1 MEKKLRIKYLFTL
14 TVFIFT
20 WSFALSQKAWYV
32 DPSGSNSKSGS
43 LSQPLKNIQ
52 AAIDSCG
59 LNDTVVLKKGVF
71 YPKNQISFGNKEIVL
86 ATYNN
91 GLIIDSFNAAT
102 ILYGDSLPPYT
113 ALFKSPNTNK
123 TLKLI
128 GLSIRRLGHSLFNG
142 SLTFSQKNGNSL
154 IRYCA
159 LDSCEPDVSVDLLSC
174 SGSVNIEY
182 SKFRYNKNYNFIIN
196 VTGLSNYS
204 NPNFNPYRLK
214 PVILGCDISDNI
226 RNWSSFTD
234 KGIVALLG
242 GAIMVS
248 NVISNNSGTL
258 ATALFYC
265 GNSDPKDTIWFQNN
279 TVVKNQIGL
288 YAQPWWGGVYALF
301 RNNYIYDNNENLRFR
316 RRQNGNSNDI
326 KASFENN
333 YIYPFLSGL
342 TNSSD
347 TSVGYLLKDIQN
359 YSDNLI
365 KINSDFR
372 LSDNSKL
379 IGMGKPSLE
388 NWTSISG
395 IKYSQV
401 DPTDIGA
408 YENIRIHSQIG
419 FSSETDD
426 VQVTLHLDSLLQNP
440 IYDLKSSY
448 DSIRVYRNGTL
459 ISTVS
464 SSVRDIIDKTGLSND
479 STYSYVLEGFNVV
492 GQVGASSVTQNV
504 IPHTR
509 PGLPDRD
516 KVKTESG
523 AYKVLISWP
532 AVKSSYGPIRYKL
545 FRRAVPN
552 IDFNFRDTT
561 KFELVTATTDT
572 FFVDGLDLSNP
583 LSKDSFYVYFLTT
596 IDSLGSTSDNKE
608 ELLAFKYEKPGNTI
622 FVSTSGSDSNLIAS
636 AAYPLRTLKR
646 AVDFTRTDPFTN
658 SNHEYNRFR
667 DYIISLSAGTFDEKG
682 IRIRDSNVN
691 NIEIRG
697 QLNQTILKS
706 SDTNTH
712 LFYITTSFFRGKKSF
727 KGLTFKGIKK
737 ALWLDGGGPYIFE
750 NCRFEENGY
759 KYGGAGSSSGG
770 SIATHYANTTFT
782 NCIFRNNYNSLFG
795 LDGNDTFVG
804 MYVRFNYCVLVDN
817 RSLSGSI
824 SNGKPSWPGNNQMYN
839 SIIWNSSASV
849 QTDISGLGF
858 ELYNCILKDDLSKRT
873 NSAAT
878 CSKCYFID
886 PQFENISSGD
896 FRLKNSSPALSLGSG
911 LFGNLPGS
919 YTSYYN
925 GEMDSSLVHL
935 KDPTTDYL
943 GNERPKPNG
952 SSSDLGAYESTKGNT
967 PLLLQTIG
975 SDKKINIE
983 WSHNNFS
990 TIDKVYIA
998 KSDTAFGIDGWGSN
1012 LYDSVSINTRN
1023 YLDSGLVNKK
1033 PYYYRIITANP
1044 DTGLYF
1050 VSDLFLAYS
1059 NIPLSKLDSVKAYQG
1074 ANQAYLDWA
1083 VNDTAESYRIEIF
1096 EGNTV
1101 VKIDTTF
1108 SHNYRDTQIV
1118 KTRRYVIRAIDSF
1131 GVLGIASDTLA
1142 VTPLSNVWVDANYSG
1157 FLTLGTQQNPVKTV
1171 QQAYNWALSEDTI
1184 YIEEGRY
1191 RFNLVDRKGLIFF
1204 SLGGVDSVFFRSKVQ
1219 SEPIIKTEHSSS
1231 INTVIKNITF
1241 DSNEVVIYNFFQPTL
1256 IDGCRFV
1263 DGLGNNGLIRGH
1275 NSRLKIQNCLFLNCR
1290 RLFYFDQKDSSLGGA
1305 LLDYCTFINVDLM
1318 GTAWD
1323 HPSSSGKIHILN
1335 SIFWD
1340 SSRSNIQGLYFENE
1354 QLEFSNCMFKGIS
1367 DQYQS
1372 DYVNNST
1379 KVRFDNH
1386 SFQSGTNNKY
1396 ELAPYSLGSNKG
1408 TTLSSIYPTFTW
1420 KSPIKDA
1427 FGNLRPANDSMP
1439 ADLGWVENG
1448 YIYTTPNVSSI
1459 KVNKDSI
1466 SLKVKLNANDLFLD
1480 STLLAVHIYKHG
1492 KIGIEDPVS
1501 RLYYENTQDS
1511 HLLEINHLPHDQS
1524 YDLTV
1529 FVSNGL
1535 DSLSPSVFIDSL
1547 NLEFNQQNCDSLFVE
1562 FYVNQNAS
1570 CLNDNEFEFRAENW
1584 RHKYSITKTKFQ
1596 LNGQATNAMDYKATE
1611 VINFT
1616 YDSSLIDTAIL
1627 AVENSKGCLFYDTQV
1642 VRVFNPIASFVILD
1656 SIQCFDKHEYSFVNT
1671 TKNLG
1676 SANYTWDFAD
1686 SSYSFA
1692 VQPKK
1697 VFTKDG
1703 VYRISLVVDESGCLD
1718 TFEQELKVYG
1728 EPDFSIIA
1736 SDSVI
1741 CDSGLIE
1748 FNLLPTNY
1756 PIDSLNI
1763 QWVYTDGYKDTGNLI
1778 SRNFDSLGEFG
1789 VKVLVTSSKGCRD
1802 SSEFEFA
1809 IQSKP
1814 IALFGVNDNIQ
1825 CSNAE
1830 EFIFSDSS
1838 INRVGYGSLNR
1849 VWVLDNDTIL
1859 DSLNFNYQFNQ
1870 LDTFQAKLTVQHT
1883 SGCVDSLSNDL
1894 IVYDPGQQILIDST
1908 KSICNSAF
1916 IHVELPQLIKADLQR
1931 VEWFYNGLLIDSVP
1945 NLIYKSNDTGN
1956 VNIEAHIL
1964 TNNGCLD
1971 TLSMTKYLK
1980 PAPLIDLVSDSLYY
1994 CGSLN
1999 LVTINE
2005 NIDSFTN
2012 GISRIYW
2019 LNNQLLDTFDY
2030 GYQRKIL
2037 LSGAK
2042 KHHIR
2047 TRVQNDEGC
2056 FSEDSITIRNISYPT
2071 ALFTSDRTRACI
2083 GDSKFNFTSRST
2095 YDSSNNSIF
2104 YQWEIGSISKGVTKT
2119 ISHQFKN
2126 TGIQKIKL
2134 SVKDTFGCS
2143 DSLEKTVRV
2152 DPRPNLYIG
2161 TNSPVNCSRKQVGF
2175 VLKDSTN
2182 TDLRDI
2188 EWYIDGSLESVV
2200 DSLKYTLDT
2209 AGLIQHVIYASYNT
2223 GCSDTLTI
2231 QSEFKETPSIRYSHQ
2246 QLDQCFNTNIMLFS
2260 DSSMVAKDSIQ
2271 KAWLTYSTSK
2281 DSINVNLFDTTE
2293 IRYQSIGSLNVLYVV
2308 EATNGCKDSSYFR
2321 NNIFE
2326 NPTASFTVNKVSQCL
2341 RGNEFVYRGTSQ
2353 PNNSNSTLYST
2364 WDFDDGFSSTTS
2376 SDTIS
2381 YTTDGVKKV
2390 KLIVLNV
2397 PGCLDSTE
2405 MNVTIQPN
2413 PEAKVIASDTTL
2425 CSKSQKYQLTDNSSV
2440 SNKSALSRLWVFDDM
2455 TVATDSIV
2463 NNKKFFSVG
2472 KHYADL
2478 ISSTAFG
2485 CKDTIRQPLFVSEE
2499 PQADFGLNSFA
2510 QCLVGNN
2517 FKLTNITSL
2526 KSTTG
2531 TTNYLWDFGDGDY
2544 SSNYSTSHS
2553 YSSVDS
2559 FKISLKATSS
2569 YGCVSIKRK
2578 DIEVVGNP
2586 NVSMD
2591 TITVTEQCLDGNLF
2605 SVVRLK
2611 KSIRFVETSKWM
2623 FGSLNIGNSDTL
2635 KKSFKN
2641 AGQKSIKLIT
2651 RNSLGCMDSSNIKFT
2666 VFEKPVAG
2674 FTVNNVNQCLNSQ
2687 LFNFRNTSSISGAD
2701 SVSKYHWIIND
2712 SLYAVSKDYSN
2723 YKRVLG
2729 IGSDKVILISE
2740 SNKGCRDTMTR
2751 TINVHPNPNAKFT
2764 INDSTQCL
2772 SSNDFKFSNKSTI
2785 PNGALYF
2792 EWDYGDGN
2800 GDTLFNGN
2808 HSYQKF
2814 GLYKPQLVAKTIF
2827 GCADTVSASVVVYS
2841 EPNMGFDIQKSAMC
2855 LYGNEFV
2862 FEGTSINEDS
2872 IKTNYYFV
2880 HDGGAVDSA
2889 LISKVSYQ
2897 TTGIKAVKYYGETIF
2912 GCMDS
2917 LIKNVQV
2924 YNQPKPA
2931 FSPSPKS
2938 TCLRNNEFEFANNS
2952 SIAGSDSLKYVWYFG
2967 DGNSS
2972 TSISTKH
2979 SYSNADT
2986 FIVKLVSFSQHSCYD
3001 SIEKEIYVHPD
3012 PVATFSVNDSQQC
3025 FNGHRFT
3032 PNNQSTIKNGTLSFQ
3047 WSFGNDFTSNSQNP
3061 DWVYGS
3067 SGNYE
3072 CTLIASSSFGCAD
3085 TTSKMVEV
3093 FEEPNLNFSVN
3104 NYEQCLE
3111 NNRIEITNTSSINSS
3126 DTLRYDWYFDTTTIQ
3141 NKQNPSFSFPSF
3153 GAKIIQLI
3161 GSTSS
3166 GCIDTLVDIVTLYPH
3181 PTSNF
3186 SINDSIQCLVNN
3198 DFIFQSESV
3207 IPFGSQSEYWSF
3219 GDGSFATQQISRHSY
3234 KSDGIYTVELVS
3246 ISDFGCTDTIDKV
3259 IRATENPAINFVSDT
3274 FERCLVG
3281 NQFGFI
3287 NQSSYNGVES
3297 VKYTWHVNDQKAGVS
3312 DTLNYSFSDDGA
3324 YKITLKGETD
3334 ESCIDSFTR
3343 IVTIHPQG
3351 DSRLRVL
3358 DSSDCLFGNSFDFG
3372 NDSRVSGDEIILYS
3386 WDYGNGFID
3395 TVFDNS
3401 PQSYEYG
3408 DTGVYRIRLITETS
3422 HNCRDT
3428 SDGQVV
3434 VFAMPEARID
3444 KNSVRVCL
3452 NEQDIRL
3459 SDVSNSG
3466 FNASNRWIYSDTVI
3480 IDEEFVSPVFKT
3492 PGSYKIRLIAVTEFG
3507 CLDTSTVDYQVNP
3520 LPKTKIISNLP
3531 QQCLE
3536 SNLFKFENLY
3546 KEYDNVTWDFD
3557 DGSFGSGNYIEQEF
3571 IDDGTFDVEMIVE
3584 NDFGCL
3590 VSDTFKVVVHPT
3602 PEAIIDFEN
3611 PCLNEL
3617 LIIDCEPDINS
3628 GEIKEYRWNMG
3639 DGTLYSDS
3647 VPNHRYQY
3655 IGRYGIGLKIFS
3667 DKGCKYEFQ
3676 DTLDVYPNPE
3686 AGISK
3691 FTGRAT
3697 ILKNRVGFRDS
3708 SYGAYTHEW
3717 DFGDNSDIIFDERE
3731 VFHEYLDTGW
3741 YNVSL
3746 VVGSYDYCYDTAYYP
3761 LYIWPDYNI
3770 LIPSAFSPNDD
3781 QLNDEFHIRGNFHSI
3796 KYATWMVYNE
3806 NGIEVFRSNDILD
3819 SWNGNLYNGTDKL
3832 PMGNYQVVLVVT
3844 DNNNSRKTF
3853 NSKVSLIR

>member
-1 MEKKLRIKYLFTL
+1 MFLNNQRIF
-14 TVFIFT
+14 
-20 WSFALSQKAWYV
+20 SFDIK
-32 DPSGSNSKSGS
+32 
-43 LSQPLKNIQ
+43 
-52 AAIDSCG
+52 DS
-59 LNDTVVLKKGVF
+59 T
-71 YPKNQISFGNKEIVL
+71 
-86 ATYNN
+86 N
-91 GLIIDSFNAAT
+91 G
-102 ILYGDSLPPYT
+102 G
-113 ALFKSPNTNK
+113 
-123 TLKLI
+123 
-128 GLSIRRLGHSLFNG
+128 
-142 SLTFSQKNGNSL
+142 
-154 IRYCA
+154 
-159 LDSCEPDVSVDLLSC
+159 
-174 SGSVNIEY
+174 
-182 SKFRYNKNYNFIIN
+182 
-196 VTGLSNYS
+196 
-204 NPNFNPYRLK
+204 
-214 PVILGCDISDNI
+214 VIL
-226 RNWSSFTD
+226 
-234 KGIVALLG
+234 
-242 GAIMVS
+242 
-248 NVISNNSGTL
+248 
-258 ATALFYC
+258 
-265 GNSDPKDTIWFQNN
+265 
-279 TVVKNQIGL
+279 
-288 YAQPWWGGVYALF
+288 
-301 RNNYIYDNNENLRFR
+301 
-316 RRQNGNSNDI
+316 
-326 KASFENN
+326 
-333 YIYPFLSGL
+333 
-342 TNSSD
+342 
-347 TSVGYLLKDIQN
+347 
-359 YSDNLI
+359 
-365 KINSDFR
+365 
-372 LSDNSKL
+372 
-379 IGMGKPSLE
+379 
-388 NWTSISG
+388 
-395 IKYSQV
+395 
-401 DPTDIGA
+401 
-408 YENIRIHSQIG
+408 
-419 FSSETDD
+419 
-426 VQVTLHLDSLLQNP
+426 
-440 IYDLKSSY
+440 
-448 DSIRVYRNGTL
+448 
-459 ISTVS
+459 
-464 SSVRDIIDKTGLSND
+464 
-479 STYSYVLEGFNVV
+479 
-492 GQVGASSVTQNV
+492 
-504 IPHTR
+504 
-509 PGLPDRD
+509 
-516 KVKTESG
+516 
-523 AYKVLISWP
+523 
-532 AVKSSYGPIRYKL
+532 
-545 FRRAVPN
+545 
-552 IDFNFRDTT
+552 
-561 KFELVTATTDT
+561 
-572 FFVDGLDLSNP
+572 
-583 LSKDSFYVYFLTT
+583 
-596 IDSLGSTSDNKE
+596 
-608 ELLAFKYEKPGNTI
+608 
-622 FVSTSGSDSNLIAS
+622 
-636 AAYPLRTLKR
+636 
-646 AVDFTRTDPFTN
+646 
-658 SNHEYNRFR
+658 NH
-667 DYIISLSAGTFDEKG
+667 
-682 IRIRDSNVN
+682 
-691 NIEIRG
+691 
-697 QLNQTILKS
+697 
-706 SDTNTH
+706 
-712 LFYITTSFFRGKKSF
+712 
-727 KGLTFKGIKK
+727 
-737 ALWLDGGGPYIFE
+737 
-750 NCRFEENGY
+750 
-759 KYGGAGSSSGG
+759 
-770 SIATHYANTTFT
+770 
-782 NCIFRNNYNSLFG
+782 
-795 LDGNDTFVG
+795 
-804 MYVRFNYCVLVDN
+804 
-817 RSLSGSI
+817 
-824 SNGKPSWPGNNQMYN
+824 
-839 SIIWNSSASV
+839 
-849 QTDISGLGF
+849 
-858 ELYNCILKDDLSKRT
+858 
-873 NSAAT
+873 
-878 CSKCYFID
+878 
-886 PQFENISSGD
+886 
-896 FRLKNSSPALSLGSG
+896 
-911 LFGNLPGS
+911 
-919 YTSYYN
+919 
-925 GEMDSSLVHL
+925 
-935 KDPTTDYL
+935 
-943 GNERPKPNG
+943 
-952 SSSDLGAYESTKGNT
+952 
-967 PLLLQTIG
+967 
-975 SDKKINIE
+975 
-983 WSHNNFS
+983 
-990 TIDKVYIA
+990 
-998 KSDTAFGIDGWGSN
+998 
-1012 LYDSVSINTRN
+1012 
-1023 YLDSGLVNKK
+1023 
-1033 PYYYRIITANP
+1033 
-1044 DTGLYF
+1044 
-1050 VSDLFLAYS
+1050 
-1059 NIPLSKLDSVKAYQG
+1059 
-1074 ANQAYLDWA
+1074 
-1083 VNDTAESYRIEIF
+1083 
-1096 EGNTV
+1096 
-1101 VKIDTTF
+1101 
-1108 SHNYRDTQIV
+1108 
-1118 KTRRYVIRAIDSF
+1118 
-1131 GVLGIASDTLA
+1131 
-1142 VTPLSNVWVDANYSG
+1142 
-1157 FLTLGTQQNPVKTV
+1157 
-1171 QQAYNWALSEDTI
+1171 
-1184 YIEEGRY
+1184 
-1191 RFNLVDRKGLIFF
+1191 
-1204 SLGGVDSVFFRSKVQ
+1204 
-1219 SEPIIKTEHSSS
+1219 
-1231 INTVIKNITF
+1231 
-1241 DSNEVVIYNFFQPTL
+1241 
-1256 IDGCRFV
+1256 
-1263 DGLGNNGLIRGH
+1263 
-1275 NSRLKIQNCLFLNCR
+1275 
-1290 RLFYFDQKDSSLGGA
+1290 
-1305 LLDYCTFINVDLM
+1305 CTFINNDFTA
-1318 GTAWD
+1318 TAWN
-1323 HPSSSGKIHILN
+1323 HPSSTGKVVIANSILWDTLN
-1335 SIFWD
+1335 STIL
-1340 SSRSNIQGLYFENE
+1340 GLSVENE
-1354 QLEFSNCMFKGIS
+1354 QLDLINCVIKGIEDS
-1367 DQYQS
+1367 LQS
-1372 DYVNNST
+1372 DLVNKFSKVKFENSNFQTASSSLYKLNNS
-1379 KVRFDNH
+1379 
-1386 SFQSGTNNKY
+1386 
-1396 ELAPYSLGSNKG
+1396 SLGQNRG
-1408 TTLSSIYPTFTW
+1408 EATLNIYPSFTF
-1420 KSPIKDA
+1420 SSSA
-1427 FGNLRPANDSMP
+1427 FDFTGNKRPLNDSMP

-1448 YIYTTPNVSSI
+1448 YIYTTPNVTNI

-1547 NLEFNQQNCDSLFVE
+1547 HLEFNQQNCDSLFVE

-1584 RHKYSITKTKFQ
+1584 RHKYPITKTKFQ
-1596 LNGQATNAMDYKATE
+1596 LNGQVTNAMDYKATE

-1676 SANYTWDFAD
+1676 SANYTWDFED

-1789 VKVLVTSSKGCRD
+1789 VKVLVTSSKGCKD

-1849 VWVLDNDTIL
+1849 VWILDNDTIL

-1883 SGCVDSLSNDL
+1883 SGCIDSLSNDL
-1894 IVYDPGQQILIDST
+1894 IVYNPGQQILIDST
-1908 KSICNSAF
+1908 KSVCNSAF

-1931 VEWFYNGLLIDSVP
+1931 VEWFYNGLLIDTIPS
-1945 NLIYKSNDTGN
+1945 LIYKSNDTGN
-1956 VNIEAHIL
+1956 VNIEAHVL

-1980 PAPLIDLVSDSLYY
+1980 PSPLIELVSDSLYY

-1999 LVTINE
+1999 LITINE

-2012 GISRIYW
+2012 GISRVYW
-2019 LNNQLLDTFDY
+2019 INDQLLDTFDN

-2083 GDSKFNFTSRST
+2083 GDSKFNFTSGST

-2119 ISHQFKN
+2119 ISHQFEN
-2126 TGIQKIKL
+2126 AGIQKIKL
-2134 SVKDTFGCS
+2134 TVEDTFGCS

-2161 TNSPVNCSRKQVGF
+2161 TNSPVNCSRKQVRF

-2231 QSEFKETPSIRYSHQ
+2231 QSEFKETPSIRYAHQ
-2246 QLDQCFNTNIMLFS
+2246 QLDQCFNTNLMLFS
-2260 DSSMVAKDSIQ
+2260 DSSTVAKDSIQ
-2271 KAWLTYSTSK
+2271 KAWLTYSISK

-2341 RGNEFVYRGTSQ
+2341 SGNEFVYRGTSQ

-2376 SDTIS
+2376 SDTLS
-2381 YTTDGVKKV
+2381 YATDGVKKV

-2397 PGCLDSTE
+2397 PGCIDSTE

-2440 SNKSALSRLWVFDDM
+2440 SNKSPLSRLWVFDDM
-2455 TVATDSIV
+2455 TVSTDSIV

-2472 KHYADL
+2472 KHYVDL

-2559 FKISLKATSS
+2559 FKISLRATSS

-2591 TITVTEQCLDGNLF
+2591 TITGTEQCLDGNLF

-2611 KSIRFVETSKWM
+2611 KSTRFVETSKWK

-2674 FTVNNVNQCLNSQ
+2674 FTVNNVNQCINSQ

-2701 SVSKYHWIIND
+2701 SVSKYHWFIND
-2712 SLYAVSKDYSN
+2712 SLYAVSRDYSN

-2740 SNKGCRDTMTR
+2740 SNKGCRDTTTR
-2751 TINVHPNPNAKFT
+2751 TINVNPNPHAKFT
-2764 INDSTQCL
+2764 INDSTQCF

-2785 PNGALYF
+2785 PNGSLYF

-2800 GDTLFNGN
+2800 GDTVFNAD

-2952 SIAGSDSLKYVWYFG
+2952 SIAGSDSLKYYWYFG

-3012 PVATFSVNDSQQC
+3012 PVAKFSVNDSQQC

-3126 DTLRYDWYFDTTTIQ
+3126 DTLRYDWYFDTTIVQ

-3153 GAKIIQLI
+3153 GSKIIQLI

-3166 GCIDTLVDIVTLYPH
+3166 GCIDTLVDFVTLYPH

-3234 KSDGIYTVELVS
+3234 KSAGIYKVELVS

-3259 IRATENPAINFVSDT
+3259 IRTTENPAINFVSDT

-3324 YKITLKGETD
+3324 YKITLKGVTD

-3372 NDSRVSGDEIILYS
+3372 NDSRISGDEIILYS

-3408 DTGVYRIRLITETS
+3408 DTGVFRIRLITETS

-3434 VFAMPEARID
+3434 VYAMPEARID
-3444 KNSVRVCL
+3444 QNSVRVCL

-3466 FNASNRWIYSDTVI
+3466 LNASNRWIYSDTVI

-3590 VSDTFKVVVHPT
+3590 GSDTFKVVVHPT
-3602 PEAIIDFEN
+3602 PEALIDFEN

-3617 LIIDCEPDINS
+3617 LTIDFEPDINS

-3717 DFGDNSDIIFDERE
+3717 DFGDNSDLIFDERE

-3770 LIPSAFSPNDD
+3770 LIPSAFSPNND

-3806 NGIEVFRSNDILD
+3806 NGTEVFRSNDILD
-3819 SWNGNLYNGTDKL
+3819 SWNGNLYNGTNKL

-3844 DNNNSRKTF
+3844 DNNNLRKTF